1 MIYQNVINLL
11 KNRLNSSIYNIGDL
25 LPSEKELAEHYDVS
39 RNTLRKALKTLEEEG
54 MIERRHGSGTYLRN
68 KHFQASVT
76 HLDSFTEIA
85 RNEGKT
91 PTSQILKFELQTAS
105 DEIANNLRVMHGEPV
120 YYAKRLRLI
129 DNIAMQIEETWLSA
143 SRFPDLT
150 IAHMKKSKFAY
161 IENECGVK
169 ILGCYESI
177 QPILPSPDVANLL
190 HISALDPIIRMQT
203 QAIDEQSNPIDYSIL
218 YTNMFEFQVKYFL
231 PRKAVAGSQT
241 RRAGK
246 ERLLTE

>member
-1 MIYQNVINLL
+1 MVYQNVINLL
-11 KNRLNSSIYNIGDL
+11 KNRLNSAIYNIGDL
-25 LPSEKELAEHYDVS
+25 LPSEKELAELYDVS
-39 RNTLRKALKTLEEEG
+39 RNTLRKAFKTLEEEG

-85 RNEGKT
+85 KNEGKT

-105 DEIANNLRVMHGEPV
+105 DEIANSLRVTLGEPV

-129 DNIAMQIEETWLSA
+129 DNIAMQVEETWLSA

-150 IAHMKKSKFAY
+150 IAHMKKSKFSY

-169 ILGCYESI
+169 IMGCYESI
-177 QPILPSPDVANLL
+177 QPILPSPEVAKLL

-203 QAIDEQSNPIDYSIL
+203 QAVDEQSTPIDYSIL
-218 YTNMFEFQVKYFL
+218 YTNMYEFQVKYFL
-231 PRKAVAGSQT
+231 PRKAATGPTV
-241 RRAGK
+241 RRAGA
-246 ERLLTE
+246 

>member
-1 MIYQNVINLL
+1 MVYQNVINLL
-11 KNRLNSSIYNIGDL
+11 KNRLNSAIYNIGDL
-25 LPSEKELAEHYDVS
+25 LPSEKELAELYDVS

-85 RNEGKT
+85 KNEGKT

-105 DEIANNLRVMHGEPV
+105 DEIANSLRVTLGEPV

-129 DNIAMQIEETWLSA
+129 DNIAMQVEETWLSA

-150 IAHMKKSKFAY
+150 IAHMKKSKFSY

-169 ILGCYESI
+169 IMGCYESI
-177 QPILPSPDVANLL
+177 QPILPSPEVAKLL
-190 HISALDPIIRMQT
+190 HSSALDPIIRMQT
-203 QAIDEQSNPIDYSIL
+203 QAVDEQSTPIDYSIL
-218 YTNMFEFQVKYFL
+218 YTNMYEFQVKYFL
-231 PRKAVAGSQT
+231 PRKAATGPTV
-241 RRAGK
+241 RRAGA
-246 ERLLTE
+246 

>member
-1 MIYQNVINLL
+1 MVYQNVINLL
-11 KNRLNSSIYNIGDL
+11 KNRLNSAIYNIGDL
-25 LPSEKELAEHYDVS
+25 LPSEKELAELYDVS

-85 RNEGKT
+85 KNEGKT

-105 DEIANNLRVMHGEPV
+105 DEIANSLRVTLGEPV

-129 DNIAMQIEETWLSA
+129 DNIAMQVEETWLSA

-150 IAHMKKSKFAY
+150 IGPHEEVEIFLHRKRMRRENHGLLRIYSAY
-161 IENECGVK
+161 
-169 ILGCYESI
+169 
-177 QPILPSPDVANLL
+177 
-190 HISALDPIIRMQT
+190 T
-203 QAIDEQSNPIDYSIL
+203 
-218 YTNMFEFQVKYFL
+218 
-231 PRKAVAGSQT
+231 AVARS
-241 RRAGK
+241 GK
-246 ERLLTE
+246 TATYQRIRPNNSHADPGGG

>member
-1 MIYQNVINLL
+1 
-11 KNRLNSSIYNIGDL
+11 
-25 LPSEKELAEHYDVS
+25 
-39 RNTLRKALKTLEEEG
+39 

-85 RNEGKT
+85 KNEGKT

-105 DEIANNLRVMHGEPV
+105 DEIANNLQVTLGEPV

-129 DNIAMQIEETWLSA
+129 DNIAMQVEETWLSA

-150 IAHMKKSKFAY
+150 IAHMKKSKFSY

-169 ILGCYESI
+169 IMGCYESI
-177 QPILPSPDVANLL
+177 QPILPSPEVAKLL

-203 QAIDEQSNPIDYSIL
+203 QAVDEQSTPIDYSIL
-218 YTNMFEFQVKYFL
+218 YTNMYEFQVKYFL
-231 PRKAVAGSQT
+231 PRKATAGPT
-241 RRAGK
+241 VRRAG
-246 ERLLTE
+246 T

>member
-1 MIYQNVINLL
+1 MVYQNVINLL
-11 KNRLNSSIYNIGDL
+11 KNRLNSASYNIGDL
-25 LPSEKELAEHYDVS
+25 LPSEKELAELYGVS
-39 RNTLRKALKTLEEEG
+39 RNTLRKALKALDAEG

-91 PTSQILKFELQTAS
+91 PTSQILKFELQRAS
-105 DEIANNLRVMHGEPV
+105 DDIATHLRVGHGEPV
-120 YYAKRLRLI
+120 YYARRLRFI
-129 DNIAMQIEETWLSA
+129 DNIAMQMEETWLSA

-150 IAHMKKSKFAY
+150 IAHMKNSKFSY
-161 IENECGVK
+161 LENECGVK

-177 QPILPSPDVANLL
+177 QPILPSAEVAKLL
-190 HISALDPIIRMQT
+190 HISTLDPIIRMQT
-203 QAIDEQSNPIDYSIL
+203 QAVDEQQHPIDYSIL

-231 PRKAVAGSQT
+231 PRKAATGP
-241 RRAGK
+241 REMRADQ
-246 ERLLTE
+246 

>member
-1 MIYQNVINLL
+1 MVYHNVINLL
-11 KNRLNSSIYNIGDL
+11 KNRLNSSIYAIGDL
-25 LPSEKELAEHYDVS
+25 LPPEKELAELYDVS
-39 RNTLRKALKTLEEEG
+39 RNTLRKALKALEEEG

-68 KHFQASVT
+68 KQFQASVT

-85 RNEGKT
+85 KNEGKT
-91 PTSQILKFELQTAS
+91 PTSQILKFELQKAS
-105 DEIANNLRVMHGEPV
+105 EEIAASLHVAYGEPI
-120 YYAKRLRLI
+120 YYAKRLRFI
-129 DNIAMQIEETWLSA
+129 DNIAMQVEETWLSA

-150 IAHMKKSKFAY
+150 IAHMKNSKFSY

-177 QPILPSPDVANLL
+177 QPILPSPEVAKLL

-203 QAIDEQSNPIDYSIL
+203 QAIDDQKNPIDYSIL

-231 PRKAVAGSQT
+231 PRKTLSGPHAL
-241 RRAGK
+241 RAGK
-246 ERLLTE
+246 

>member
-1 MIYQNVINLL
+1 MVYQNVINLL
-11 KNRLNSSIYNIGDL
+11 KNRLNSAIYNIGDL
-25 LPSEKELAEHYDVS
+25 LPSEKELAELYDVS

-85 RNEGKT
+85 KNEGKT

-105 DEIANNLRVMHGEPV
+105 DEIATSLRVTLGEPV

-129 DNIAMQIEETWLSA
+129 DNIAMQVEETWLSA

-150 IAHMKKSKFAY
+150 IAHMKKSKFSY

-169 ILGCYESI
+169 IMGCYESI
-177 QPILPSPDVANLL
+177 QPILPSPEVAKLL

-203 QAIDEQSNPIDYSIL
+203 QAVDEQSTPIDYSIL
-218 YTNMFEFQVKYFL
+218 YTNMYEFQVKYFL
-231 PRKAVAGSQT
+231 PRKAATGPTV
-241 RRAGK
+241 RRAGA
-246 ERLLTE
+246 

>member
-1 MIYQNVINLL
+1 MVYQNVINLI
-11 KNRLNSSIYNIGDL
+11 KNRLNSAIYNIGDL
-25 LPSEKELAEHYDVS
+25 LPSEKELAELYDVS

-85 RNEGKT
+85 KNEGKT

-105 DEIANNLRVMHGEPV
+105 DEIANSLRVTLGEPV

-129 DNIAMQIEETWLSA
+129 DNIAMQVEETWLSA

-150 IAHMKKSKFAY
+150 IAHMKKSKFSY

-169 ILGCYESI
+169 IMGCYESI
-177 QPILPSPDVANLL
+177 QPILPSPEVAKLL

-203 QAIDEQSNPIDYSIL
+203 QAVDEQSTPIDYSIL
-218 YTNMFEFQVKYFL
+218 YTNMYEFQVKYFL
-231 PRKAVAGSQT
+231 PRKAATGPTV
-241 RRAGK
+241 RRAGA
-246 ERLLTE
+246 

>member
-1 MIYQNVINLL
+1 MVYQNVINLL
-11 KNRLNSSIYNIGDL
+11 KNRLNSAIYNIGDL
-25 LPSEKELAEHYDVS
+25 LPSEKELAELYDVS

-85 RNEGKT
+85 KNEGKT

-105 DEIANNLRVMHGEPV
+105 DEIANSLRVTLGEPV

-129 DNIAMQIEETWLSA
+129 DNIAMQVEETWLSA
-143 SRFPDLT
+143 TRFPDLT
-150 IAHMKKSKFAY
+150 IAHMKKSKFSY

-169 ILGCYESI
+169 IMGCYESI
-177 QPILPSPDVANLL
+177 QPILPSPEVAKLL

-203 QAIDEQSNPIDYSIL
+203 QAVDEQSTPIDYSIL
-218 YTNMFEFQVKYFL
+218 YTNMYEFQVKYFL
-231 PRKAVAGSQT
+231 PRKAATGPTV
-241 RRAGK
+241 R
-246 ERLLTE
+246 

>member
-1 MIYQNVINLL
+1 MVYQNIINLL
-11 KNRLNSSIYNIGDL
+11 KNRLNSAIYNIGDL
-25 LPSEKELAEHYDVS
+25 LPSEKELAELYDVS
-39 RNTLRKALKTLEEEG
+39 RNTLRKALKVLEEEG

-85 RNEGKT
+85 KNEGKT

-105 DEIANNLRVMHGEPV
+105 DEIANNLQVTLGEPV

-129 DNIAMQIEETWLSA
+129 DNIAMQVEETWLSA

-150 IAHMKKSKFAY
+150 IAHMKKSKFSY

-169 ILGCYESI
+169 IMGCYESI
-177 QPILPSPDVANLL
+177 QPILPSPEVAKLL

-203 QAIDEQSNPIDYSIL
+203 QAVDEQSTPIDYSIL
-218 YTNMFEFQVKYFL
+218 YTNMYEFQVKYFL
-231 PRKAVAGSQT
+231 PRKAATGPTV
-241 RRAGK
+241 RRAG
-246 ERLLTE
+246 T

>member
-1 MIYQNVINLL
+1 MVYQNVINLL

-105 DEIANNLRVMHGEPV
+105 EEIANNLRVMLGEPV

-150 IAHMKKSKFAY
+150 LAHMKKSKFAY

-231 PRKAVAGSQT
+231 PRKAVAGPQM
-241 RRAGK
+241 RGAGQ
-246 ERLLTE
+246 

>member
-1 MIYQNVINLL
+1 MVYQNIINLL
-11 KNRLNSSIYNIGDL
+11 KNRLNSAIYNIGDL
-25 LPSEKELAEHYDVS
+25 LPSEKELAELYDVS
-39 RNTLRKALKTLEEEG
+39 RNTLRKALKVLEEEG

-85 RNEGKT
+85 KNEGKT

-105 DEIANNLRVMHGEPV
+105 DEIANNLQVTLGEPV

-129 DNIAMQIEETWLSA
+129 DNIAMQVEETWLSA

-150 IAHMKKSKFAY
+150 IAHMKKSKFSY

-169 ILGCYESI
+169 IMGCYESI
-177 QPILPSPDVANLL
+177 QPILPSPEVAKLL

-203 QAIDEQSNPIDYSIL
+203 QAVDEQSTPIDYSIL
-218 YTNMFEFQVKYFL
+218 YTNMYEFQVKYFL
-231 PRKAVAGSQT
+231 PRKAVAGPT
-241 RRAGK
+241 VRRAG
-246 ERLLTE
+246 T

>member
-1 MIYQNVINLL
+1 MVYQNVINLL
-11 KNRLNSSIYNIGDL
+11 KNRLNSAIYNIGDL
-25 LPSEKELAEHYDVS
+25 LPSEKELAELYDVS

-85 RNEGKT
+85 KNEGKT

-105 DEIANNLRVMHGEPV
+105 DEIANNLQVTLGEPV

-129 DNIAMQIEETWLSA
+129 DNIAMQVEETWLSA

-150 IAHMKKSKFAY
+150 IAHMKKSKFSY

-169 ILGCYESI
+169 IMGCYESI
-177 QPILPSPDVANLL
+177 RPVLPSPEVAKLL

-203 QAIDEQSNPIDYSIL
+203 QAVDEQSTPIDYSIL

-231 PRKAVAGSQT
+231 PRKSVTGPSVL
-241 RRAGK
+241 RAGA
-246 ERLLTE
+246 